1 MVAVVA
7 VENLE
12 VTEGEGREGAKEG
25 AMEAFEVCRL
35 RPCLRDSERRRWGV
49 PVECPKQDNSDYL
62 QVAAVDRNKQLRPM
76 ILAK

>member
-49 PVECPKQDNSDYL
+49 PVECL
-62 QVAAVDRNKQLRPM
+62 
-76 ILAK
+76 